1 MQEKILILQTEL
13 ELQTARADQIK
24 KAYLNAKDQ
33 IHELRGLTDEVEQNS
48 KTALLDENESWQR
61 ITGALKV
68 PNQYY

>member
-1 MQEKILILQTEL
+1 LQEKILILQTEL